1 VIRERQSLSTVL
13 DAVLEGIADKKE
25 RAFVQALS
33 YGTVRWYFRLERILE
48 ALLDKPLKSKDVD
61 VRVLALLGLY
71 QIAYTRVKPHAAVAE
86 TVAAAGGKK
95 SWAKPLLNALLR
107 RYLREREQLDRL
119 ADSTEVGASAHP
131 DWMLT
136 AIRQDWPRQATAIL
150 TANNRPPPLVLRVN
164 GLQCN
169 RTDYLTQLAAYG
181 IDACPS
187 AVCDT
192 AVIVTNPVDVEQLPD
207 FGQGIVSVQD
217 AAAQLAAKLLDLRP
231 GQRVLDACAA
241 PGGKTLHILEA
252 CPAVAELVAVDVAP
266 ERAARIRENLHR
278 AGLDATVLTADARL
292 PAQWGEGMPFDR
304 VLLDAPCSALGVIRR
319 HPDIK
324 LLRQAEDLPALGELQ
339 RALLRSV
346 WSVLAP
352 GGVLLYATCS
362 VLRREN
368 EEQIEKFLD
377 GHPDAR
383 EWPIDAP
390 WGVAAARGR
399 HIVTGDSGMDGFF
412 YARLIKAK

>member
-1 VIRERQSLSTVL
+1 MALE
-13 DAVLEGIADKKE
+13 AVLVGLADRKE

-33 YGTVRWYFRLERILE
+33 YGTVRWYFRLDRILRS
-48 ALLDKPLKSKDVD
+48 LLDKPLKSKDID

-71 QIAYTRVKPHAAVAE
+71 QIADTRVKPYAAVAE

-119 ADSTEVGASAHP
+119 ADATEVGASAHP
-131 DWMLT
+131 DWMLA
-136 AIRQDWPRQATAIL
+136 AIRQDWPQQAADIL
-150 TANNRPPPLVLRVN
+150 AANNRPPPMVLRVN
-164 GLQCN
+164 TLQCS
-169 RTDYLTQLAAYG
+169 RTAYLDRLAAQG
-181 IDACPS
+181 VDADAS
-187 AVCDT
+187 TVCDT
-192 AVIVTNPVDVEQLPD
+192 AVILSTPVDVEQLPG
-207 FGQGIVSVQD
+207 FRQGVVSVQD
-217 AAAQLAAKLLDLRP
+217 SAAQLAAKLLDLRP

-252 CPAVAELVAVDVAP
+252 CPAVAELVAVDVVP

-278 AGLDATVLTADARL
+278 AGLDATVLTADAAL
-292 PAQWGEGMPFDR
+292 PAQWWNGVPFDR

-324 LLRQAEDLPALGELQ
+324 LLRQPEDLPVLVERQ
-339 RALLRSV
+339 RALLEAA
-346 WSVLAP
+346 WSMLAP
-352 GGVLLYATCS
+352 GGLLLYATCS
-362 VLRREN
+362 LLRQEN
-368 EEQIEKFLD
+368 EQQIRWFLD

-383 EWPIDAP
+383 EWSIDAP
-390 WGVAAARGR
+390 WGVAGACGR
-399 HIVTGDSGMDGFF
+399 QIITGASGMDGFF